1 MQIRI
6 FSVPSSVF
14 KLRFP
19 SKIPKISAQVKRRQ
33 LVCTSVCYS
42 VWLLL
47 NSFSELQIW
56 LEYFSGKLGKCT
68 LVNSCSIVHIHTI
81 CARMC
86 FQLGVGG
93 GGRLFF
99 QTVDLFTATF
109 TALQTL
115 TAKEPSDNWPTS
127 KKKQNWNIHSS
138 LALCLH
144 TVSKVYILALDF
156 DSRVILAFRSP
167 FSTLRISLKIKYF
180 TKQNMFYRLDI
191 LHEFLISSF

>member
-127 KKKQNWNIHSS
+127 KKSKTEISTPRS
-138 LALCLH
+138 LYVCTLCQKSIFCLRFWL
-144 TVSKVYILALDF
+144 TGYFIG
-156 DSRVILAFRSP
+156 AFG
-167 FSTLRISLKIKYF
+167 FFNFAI
-180 TKQNMFYRLDI
+180 
-191 LHEFLISSF
+191 

>member
-1 MQIRI
+1 MRI

-68 LVNSCSIVHIHTI
+68 LQHCIVFAQE
-81 CARMC
+81 CVR
-86 FQLGVGG
+86 FQLKEEREKPTHRVG

-127 KKKQNWNIHSS
+127 KKSKTEISTPRS
-138 LALCLH
+138 LYVCTLCQK
-144 TVSKVYILALDF
+144 SIF
-156 DSRVILAFRSP
+156 WP
-167 FSTLRISLKIKYF
+167 
-180 TKQNMFYRLDI
+180 
-191 LHEFLISSF
+191 